1 MVIAGCFLIGLT
13 GSIGVFPFVSET
25 PQGTG
30 ETVLLVATSVVLSG
44 LIIAGIMSILKTRID
59 ISHDAISI
67 SGLRKGKSFPLDSIS
82 GYRGGRDIFLCGH
95 DGKVVMQLPGILES
109 HHELRLWAMENYDDL
124 AAIDFAK
131 SRTDILNNP
140 AFGKGET
147 EVQNRLAKA
156 RSAANF

>member
-67 SGLRKGKSFPLDSIS
+67 SGLRKRKSFPLDSIS

-95 DGKVVMQLPGILES
+95 DANVVMKLPGILES
-109 HHELRLWAMENYDDL
+109 HH
-124 AAIDFAK
+124 
-131 SRTDILNNP
+131 
-140 AFGKGET
+140 
-147 EVQNRLAKA
+147 
-156 RSAANF
+156 